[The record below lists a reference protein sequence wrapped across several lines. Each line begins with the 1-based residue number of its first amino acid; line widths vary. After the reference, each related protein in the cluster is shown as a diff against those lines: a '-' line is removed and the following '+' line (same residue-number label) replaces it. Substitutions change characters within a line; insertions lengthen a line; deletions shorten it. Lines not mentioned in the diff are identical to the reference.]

1 MALTGDRRINPN
13 NNAAPSRAFPD
24 TPAPHATAAKT
35 YIAVVTV
42 PAADDTESRVLV
54 QYLAPPAA
62 HATNDLQ
69 YALKITVTGDDT
81 TGGSTSVPSWGLI
94 TAGAVG

>member
-1 MALTGDRRINPN
+1 MPASKTLRPSPSAPGKELPRPAGRRRHRRQDLRP
-13 NNAAPSRAFPD
+13 
-24 TPAPHATAAKT
+24 
-35 YIAVVTV
+35 VVTV

-54 QYLAPPAA
+54 QYLSPPAA

-69 YALKITVTGDDT
+69 YALKLTVTGDDT